1 MDPDLHLDI
10 RFHWIGV
17 GMAQDETTVS
27 TPILRRHVAAAVVG
41 NALEFYDFTAYAFFA
56 VQIGNSFFPTHTP
69 FGRLM
74 LSLATFGAGFVTR
87 PLGAVV
93 IGAVGDRA
101 GRRPAML
108 ISFALMGLA
117 VIGLALTPPFAVIG
131 PMAGV
136 LGVTARLIQ
145 GFALGGEVGPVTA
158 FLVEAAPAGRRGFYG
173 ALQNASQ
180 GLSGLAAG
188 LVGLGLS
195 NLLSAQSLQSWGWRL
210 AFLIGA
216 AVLPFG
222 LLLRRALPET
232 LHGSDRAGQSAG
244 PSKAHGR
251 TRAIGLGLG
260 LIMSST
266 TATYVL
272 LYMNTY
278 ATTVLYMKTNLA
290 FAATSVFGA
299 CGLVFGALGGAL
311 SDRIGRKPVMF
322 WPAAVLMAVAY
333 PAFALISARR
343 DAAALLGATGLMST
357 LLALSLGARLVSL
370 AEALPRTARSAGVA
384 VTYASMVAV
393 FGGATQPLLAWLI
406 HLTGDVLA
414 PAWYLMATTAFGLAA
429 AALMPETRPC
439 ATVTHRPI
447 SA

>member
-1 MDPDLHLDI
+1 MKTSAPI
-10 RFHWIGV
+10 RH
-17 GMAQDETTVS
+17 
-27 TPILRRHVAAAVVG
+27 RHVAAAVVG

-56 VQIGNSFFPTHTP
+56 VQIGNSFFPNHAP

-74 LSLATFGAGFVTR
+74 LSLAAFGAGFVTR

-93 IGAVGDRA
+93 IGAFGDRV
-101 GRRPAML
+101 GRKPAML
-108 ISFALMGLA
+108 VSFTLMGLA
-117 VIGLALTPPFAVIG
+117 VMGLALTPPYAMIG

-136 LGVTARLIQ
+136 LAVTARLIQ

-158 FLVEAAPAGRRGFYG
+158 FLVEAAPADRRGFYG

-188 LVGLGLS
+188 LVGLMLS
-195 NLLSAQSLQSWGWRL
+195 SLLSAQSLQTWGWRL

-232 LHGSDRAGQSAG
+232 LHGADPIGLSVGA
-244 PSKAHGR
+244 PKAPGR
-251 TRAIGLGLG
+251 TRAVGLGLG

-278 ATTVLYMKTNLA
+278 ATTVLHMKTNLA

-299 CGLVFGALGGAL
+299 CGLVFGAAGGAL
-311 SDRIGRKPVMF
+311 SDRIGRKPMMF
-322 WPAAVLMAVAY
+322 WPAAALMAAAY
-333 PAFALISARR
+333 PAFALMSARR
-343 DAAALLGATGLMST
+343 DAAALLGATGLMAA
-357 LLALSLGARLVSL
+357 LLALSVGARLVSL
-370 AEALPRTARSAGVA
+370 AEALPRTARAAGVA

-406 HLTGDVLA
+406 HVTGDVLA
-414 PAWYLMATTAFGLAA
+414 PAWYLMATTGLGLAA
-429 AALMPETRPC
+429 AVLMPETRP
-439 ATVTHRPI
+439 
-447 SA
+447 SASFTRDPKSA